1 MNAQNSSTKNS
12 TTEVLFSS
20 SFLKL
25 FIPLVFFLSLNF
37 SAKSQQ
43 IPLIDNEIHLGVAS
57 CAGSTCH
64 GAVAPLPGSNV
75 LQNEFITWH
84 EKDKHSKAYKVLLN
98 QQSKRIA
105 KNLGLKSAHTAEICL
120 NCHSDNV
127 PQNKRHST
135 FKISDGVTCEACHG
149 GAGRWIGTH
158 ITPIASH
165 SNNIK
170 NGLYPTS
177 DPTKRAELC
186 LSCHFGDNKR
196 LVTHRIMGAG
206 HPRISFELETFTAL
220 EPAHFVVDK
229 DYYKRGKTSV
239 GSVKTWAIGQAMS
252 INMMLDVLL
261 DPQIG
266 MDGFFPEL
274 VVFDCHAC
282 HRPMSKLQW
291 AKREGTGN
299 LGPGIPK
306 FNDSN
311 LLMLQVV
318 TSQIDPNLGK
328 DLKSSSIKLHES
340 FRESRDSMIIAAS
353 NLKNTTKKLIS
364 TFEKHD
370 FSSSDVKSI
379 LNTLINNAIKGEYV
393 DYAGAEQASM
403 AIASLVNGMS
413 DMGILKNSNLKNI
426 NGGLEKIYTTVDNA
440 ENYKPKLFVE
450 SLQQFKQK
458 IKY

>member
-1 MNAQNSSTKNS
+1 
-12 TTEVLFSS
+12 
-20 SFLKL
+20 
-25 FIPLVFFLSLNF
+25 
-37 SAKSQQ
+37 
-43 IPLIDNEIHLGVAS
+43 
-57 CAGSTCH
+57 
-64 GAVAPLPGSNV
+64 
-75 LQNEFITWH
+75 
-84 EKDKHSKAYKVLLN
+84 
-98 QQSKRIA
+98 
-105 KNLGLKSAHTAEICL
+105 
-120 NCHSDNV
+120 
-127 PQNKRHST
+127 
-135 FKISDGVTCEACHG
+135 
-149 GAGRWIGTH
+149 
-158 ITPIASH
+158 
-165 SNNIK
+165 
-170 NGLYPTS
+170 
-177 DPTKRAELC
+177 
-186 LSCHFGDNKR
+186 
-196 LVTHRIMGAG
+196 MGAG